1 MMGDVLFF
9 RLDTK
14 EKIPKERIK
23 AVFFLLLSSFVPLKG
38 LELASLRQS
47 PLFDAPLRA
56 FAWRRKNEAGRKS
69 PDTTVVEGVFY
80 DGRIAFSA
88 KGIAFGD
95 GKIIFGTEEIAFTPQ
110 GFPASFPSRQT
121 ERR

>member
-38 LELASLRQS
+38 LELASLKQS
-47 PLFDAPLRA
+47 PLFDASLRA
-56 FAWRRKNEAGRKS
+56 FA
-69 PDTTVVEGVFY
+69 
-80 DGRIAFSA
+80 
-88 KGIAFGD
+88 
-95 GKIIFGTEEIAFTPQ
+95 
-110 GFPASFPSRQT
+110 
-121 ERR
+121 